1 MIYDAHTNA
10 LPQVPWRAEEAM
22 LSIGS
27 LERLGFSGA
36 PVQRQSS
43 GGNLSA
49 RELGPGPA
57 QHIGDDLAL
66 QKDGAVG
73 PDGTLAMH
81 EAFACHTITDIMGG
95 DLETKRN
102 VQEGRICRTEIAMV
116 AVDARGV
123 EHTLRSW
130 ILFDRKEGLE
140 GQLGSGGE
148 AIDHD
153 DQR

>member
-1 MIYDAHTNA
+1 
-10 LPQVPWRAEEAM
+10 M

-49 RELGPGPA
+49 RG
-57 QHIGDDLAL
+57 L